1 MSRTEFNTPF
11 HCHPYVTLIMS
22 ILSIKG
28 LSNNLF
34 SISITG
40 NNPFYLFSPCPTH
53 AISLKVIS
61 EPFPKDHS
69 IYAYHHFLV
78 KTLLHPIPE

>member
-11 HCHPYVTLIMS
+11 HCRPHVTLIMS

-28 LSNNLF
+28 LSNDSF

-53 AISLKVIS
+53 AISLKAIS

-69 IYAYHHFLV
+69 IHAYYHFLV
-78 KTLLHPIPE
+78 QTLPHPIPK

>member
-11 HCHPYVTLIMS
+11 HCHPHVTLIIS

-28 LSNNLF
+28 LSNNAF

-40 NNPFYLFSPCPTH
+40 NNPFYLFFPCPTH
-53 AISLKVIS
+53 AISLKVIL
-61 EPFPKDHS
+61 EPFPEDYSTHV
-69 IYAYHHFLV
+69 YYHFSV
-78 KTLLHPIPE
+78 QTLPHPIPK